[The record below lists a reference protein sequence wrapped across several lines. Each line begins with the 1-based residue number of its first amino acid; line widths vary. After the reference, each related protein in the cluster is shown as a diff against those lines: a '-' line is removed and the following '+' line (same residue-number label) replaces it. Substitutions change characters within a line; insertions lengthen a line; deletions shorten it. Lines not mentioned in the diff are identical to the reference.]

1 MARMAGE
8 QEDDLMT
15 TPAKKAICPMCKLN
29 RTHKRKRAPGYYCLV
44 CKIAFRDPLNT
55 DTQRTEVA

>member
-1 MARMAGE
+1 MARRAGE

-15 TPAKKAICPMCKLN
+15 TPAKK
-29 RTHKRKRAPGYYCLV
+29 